1 MNKDKQMSIM
11 PTFEELPALV
21 AELSRKF
28 DAFLERP
35 EEAEAATPMGV
46 IICADF
52 LTSIEG
58 RKVSVGA
65 VYNSVHK
72 GMLPYRKN
80 GARLYFLRED
90 ILDAITNGKKHHLT
104 ITAKQLS

>member
-1 MNKDKQMSIM
+1 MNKDNEKFTG
-11 PTFEELPALV
+11 PTFEQLPAMV

-46 IICADF
+46 SICAEF
-52 LTSIEG
+52 LTGIEG
-58 RKVSVGA
+58 RKVTNGA
-65 VYNSVHK
+65 VYNRVHK
-72 GMLPYRKN
+72 GMLPYRKS

-90 ILDAITNGKKHHLT
+90 ILDFIRKAKKHHLI

>member
-58 RKVSVGA
+58 RKVTVGA
-65 VYNSVHK
+65 VYNRVHK

>member
-1 MNKDKQMSIM
+1 ML
-11 PTFEELPALV
+11 PTFEQLPPMV

-35 EEAEAATPMGV
+35 EEVEAATPMGV
-46 IICADF
+46 SICAEF

-58 RKVSVGA
+58 RKVTTGA
-65 VYNSVHK
+65 VYNRVHK
-72 GMLPYRKN
+72 GMLPFRKN

-90 ILDAITNGKKHHLT
+90 ILDSIMKAKKHQLT
-104 ITAKQLS
+104 ITEKHYS

>member
-1 MNKDKQMSIM
+1 MKKDEEKTIL
-11 PTFEELPALV
+11 PTFEQLPALV
-21 AELSRKF
+21 AELTRKF

-58 RKVSVGA
+58 RKVTVGA
-65 VYNSVHK
+65 VYNRVHK
-72 GMLPYRKN
+72 GMLPYRKR

-90 ILDAITNGKKHHLT
+90 ILEAITKAKTHHLT
-104 ITAKQLS
+104 ITAKQLL